1 LSHFDEE
8 KLMNTNPTFRTMP
21 FTILQQEAPGG
32 VRLGNMVNYAS
43 RGLYSAK
50 SNSIWNTHHFA
61 I

>member
-1 LSHFDEE
+1 
-8 KLMNTNPTFRTMP
+8 MP

-61 I
+61 IARIKLFYSDRC